1 MLLFRIHIKFAYV
14 STVLLRLQN
23 YNLKYLLFRS
33 ILKRHRIREE
43 VVEYF
48 FPDCECP
55 THPTRQRCRPP
66 RPAPAAV
73 WASSGRKAPT
83 RRTGRRTA
91 RLSRTTEAAGSPRR
105 HTPLPSTR
113 GSPSRRSSATRTP
126 ARKYP
131 PRGRCTCGK
140 RTTPTSSCICE

>member
-1 MLLFRIHIKFAYV
+1 MLLFRIQIKFAYV
-14 STVLLRLQN
+14 STVLCAKLQPQILAFQIDFETSLN
-23 YNLKYLLFRS
+23 TRRS
-33 ILKRHRIREE
+33 RRAFL
-43 VVEYF
+43 
-48 FPDCECP
+48 PDCECP

-83 RRTGRRTA
+83 RRTGRKTA

-126 ARKYP
+126 AKKYP
-131 PRGRCTCGK
+131 QRGRCTCGK
-140 RTTPTSSCICE
+140 RTTPTSSCIYE